1 MENRRGK
8 KTWQAEPVMRVLG
21 KGNGYKAT
29 DAKLGGKVKGEF
41 PSASMGRSAFYFNIS
56 NWILID

>member
-29 DAKLGGKVKGEF
+29 DAKLGGKVKGES
-41 PSASMGRSAFYFNIS
+41 PSASMGRSAFYF
-56 NWILID
+56 